1 MRLENKVAVVTGSSS
16 GIGEAIALAFAAEGA
31 AVVVNY
37 SRHEDAAQ
45 KVLDKIE
52 NAGGKGLVVGADV
65 SDPKEV
71 EAMVQQAVGTFG
83 RLDIMVNNAGMERKM
98 PFLETPF
105 EVWQETIA
113 VNLTGAWLG
122 CQAAA
127 KQMVA
132 QGEGGRIINV
142 SSVHEDLAMPTNSP
156 YCATKGGVRMLMRTL
171 AVELAPH
178 DITVNNIA
186 PGAIETPM
194 DAPLEQNPDEMK
206 ELLSEI
212 PLGTDGQAGRGR
224 EPGPLPRLGRLL
236 LRNGQHPLRRR
247 RHDPPRRNAVKHAAP
262 GSARLRLSA
271 CFGPSGLACRVAGA
285 RFPGVRFYR
294 PLLFSGDGPILSLMV
309 PREGEGHANLTST
322 DVCRGPRRLE
332 EELLVDP

>member
-16 GIGEAIALAFAAEGA
+16 GIGEAIALAFADEGA

-71 EAMVQQAVGTFG
+71 EAMVQQATDAFG
-83 RLDIMVNNAGMERKM
+83 RLDIMVNNAGMEHKM

-127 KQMVA
+127 KRMVA
-132 QGEGGRIINV
+132 QGDPGRIINV

-178 DITVNNIA
+178 NITVNNIA

-194 DAPLEQNPDEMK
+194 DAPLEQDPAVMK

-212 PLGTDGQAGRGR
+212 PLGRMGKPEEVANMAIFLASDDSSYVTGSTLFVDGGMIRQAGT
-224 EPGPLPRLGRLL
+224 L
-236 LRNGQHPLRRR
+236 
-247 RHDPPRRNAVKHAAP
+247 
-262 GSARLRLSA
+262 
-271 CFGPSGLACRVAGA
+271 
-285 RFPGVRFYR
+285 
-294 PLLFSGDGPILSLMV
+294 
-309 PREGEGHANLTST
+309 
-322 DVCRGPRRLE
+322 
-332 EELLVDP
+332 

>member
-16 GIGEAIALAFAAEGA
+16 GIGAAIAQAFAAEGA
-31 AVVVNY
+31 AVVINY
-37 SRHEDAAQ
+37 SRREDAAQ
-45 KVLDKIE
+45 KVLQQVE
-52 NAGGKGLVVGADV
+52 AAGGKGLVVGADV

-98 PFLETPF
+98 PFLQTPF

-132 QGEGGRIINV
+132 QDEGGRIINV

-186 PGAIETPM
+186 PGAIDTPM
-194 DAPLEQNPDEMK
+194 DAPLKQDADAMK
-206 ELLSEI
+206 ELLAEI
-212 PLGTDGQAGRGR
+212 PLGRMGKP
-224 EPGPLPRLGRLL
+224 EE
-236 LRNGQHPLRRR
+236 
-247 RHDPPRRNAVKHAAP
+247 V
-262 GSARLRLSA
+262 
-271 CFGPSGLACRVAGA
+271 
-285 RFPGVRFYR
+285 
-294 PLLFSGDGPILSLMV
+294 
-309 PREGEGHANLTST
+309 ANLALFLASDDSSYVTGST
-322 DVCRGPRRLE
+322 LF
-332 EELLVDP
+332 VDGGMIRQGGTL

>member
-16 GIGEAIALAFAAEGA
+16 GIGEAIALALAAEGA

-52 NAGGKGLVVGADV
+52 GAGGKGVVVGADV
-65 SDPKEV
+65 SDPREV
-71 EAMVQQAVGTFG
+71 EAMVQQAVGAFG

-105 EVWQETIA
+105 DVWQETIA

-132 QGEGGRIINV
+132 QGDPGRIINV

-194 DAPLEQNPDEMK
+194 DAPLEQDPDEMK
-206 ELLSEI
+206 KLLSEI
-212 PLGTDGQAGRGR
+212 PLGRMGKP
-224 EPGPLPRLGRLL
+224 EE
-236 LRNGQHPLRRR
+236 
-247 RHDPPRRNAVKHAAP
+247 V
-262 GSARLRLSA
+262 
-271 CFGPSGLACRVAGA
+271 
-285 RFPGVRFYR
+285 
-294 PLLFSGDGPILSLMV
+294 
-309 PREGEGHANLTST
+309 ANLALFLASDDSSYVTGST
-322 DVCRGPRRLE
+322 LF
-332 EELLVDP
+332 VDGGMIRHAGTL

>member
-16 GIGEAIALAFAAEGA
+16 GIGAAIAQAFAAEGA

-37 SRHEDAAQ
+37 SRHEDPAQ
-45 KVLDKIE
+45 KVLDQIE
-52 NAGGKGLVVGADV
+52 GAGGRGVVVGADV

-71 EAMVQQAVGTFG
+71 EAMVQQAVTAFG

-122 CQAAA
+122 CQTAA

-132 QGEGGRIINV
+132 QGDPGRIINV

-178 DITVNNIA
+178 EITVNNIA
-186 PGAIETPM
+186 PGAIDTPM
-194 DAPLEQNPDEMK
+194 DAPLKQDPDLMK
-206 ELLSEI
+206 DLISEI
-212 PLGTDGQAGRGR
+212 PLGRMGKPEDVANMAIFLASDDSSYVTGSTLFVDGGMIRRG
-224 EPGPLPRLGRLL
+224 GTL
-236 LRNGQHPLRRR
+236 
-247 RHDPPRRNAVKHAAP
+247 
-262 GSARLRLSA
+262 
-271 CFGPSGLACRVAGA
+271 
-285 RFPGVRFYR
+285 
-294 PLLFSGDGPILSLMV
+294 
-309 PREGEGHANLTST
+309 
-322 DVCRGPRRLE
+322 
-332 EELLVDP
+332 

>member
-1 MRLENKVAVVTGSSS
+1 VLLENKVAVVTGSSS
-16 GIGEAIALAFAAEGA
+16 GIGKAIALAFAANGA

-37 SRHEDAAQ
+37 ARQEDAAQ
-45 KVLDKIE
+45 NVLEKIE
-52 NAGGKGLVVGADV
+52 DAGGKGLVVEADV
-65 SDPKEV
+65 SVPKEV
-71 EAMVQQAVGTFG
+71 EAMIQQATDAFG
-83 RLDIMVNNAGMERKM
+83 RLDIMVNNAGLERKM
-98 PFLETPF
+98 PLLETPF

-127 KQMVA
+127 KQMVS
-132 QGEGGRIINV
+132 QGDPGRIINV

-212 PLGTDGQAGRGR
+212 PLGRMGKP
-224 EPGPLPRLGRLL
+224 EE
-236 LRNGQHPLRRR
+236 
-247 RHDPPRRNAVKHAAP
+247 V
-262 GSARLRLSA
+262 
-271 CFGPSGLACRVAGA
+271 
-285 RFPGVRFYR
+285 
-294 PLLFSGDGPILSLMV
+294 
-309 PREGEGHANLTST
+309 ANLALFLASEDSSYVTGST
-322 DVCRGPRRLE
+322 LF
-332 EELLVDP
+332 VDGGMIRHAGTL

>member
-16 GIGEAIALAFAAEGA
+16 GIGEAIALAFAREGA

-45 KVLDKIE
+45 KVLQKVE
-52 NAGGKGLVVGADV
+52 AAGGKGLVVGADV

-71 EAMVQQAVGTFG
+71 EAMVQQAVGTLG

-98 PFLETPF
+98 PFLQTPF

-212 PLGTDGQAGRGR
+212 PMGRMGKP
-224 EPGPLPRLGRLL
+224 EE
-236 LRNGQHPLRRR
+236 
-247 RHDPPRRNAVKHAAP
+247 V
-262 GSARLRLSA
+262 
-271 CFGPSGLACRVAGA
+271 
-285 RFPGVRFYR
+285 
-294 PLLFSGDGPILSLMV
+294 
-309 PREGEGHANLTST
+309 ANLAIFLASDDSSYVTGST
-322 DVCRGPRRLE
+322 LF
-332 EELLVDP
+332 VDGGMIRHAGTL

>member
-1 MRLENKVAVVTGSSS
+1 M
-16 GIGEAIALAFAAEGA
+16 
-31 AVVVNY
+31 VVNY

-52 NAGGKGLVVGADV
+52 AAGGKGLVVGADV

-71 EAMVQQAVGTFG
+71 EAMVQQATDAFG
-83 RLDIMVNNAGMERKM
+83 RLDIMVNNAGMEHKM

-127 KQMVA
+127 QQMVA

-142 SSVHEDLAMPTNSP
+142 SSVHEDLAMPTNAP

-178 DITVNNIA
+178 KITVNNIA

-212 PLGTDGQAGRGR
+212 PLGRMGKP
-224 EPGPLPRLGRLL
+224 EE
-236 LRNGQHPLRRR
+236 
-247 RHDPPRRNAVKHAAP
+247 V
-262 GSARLRLSA
+262 
-271 CFGPSGLACRVAGA
+271 
-285 RFPGVRFYR
+285 
-294 PLLFSGDGPILSLMV
+294 
-309 PREGEGHANLTST
+309 ANLALFLASDDSSYVTGST
-322 DVCRGPRRLE
+322 LF
-332 EELLVDP
+332 VDGGMIRYSGTL

>member
-1 MRLENKVAVVTGSSS
+1 VRLENKVAVVTGSSS
-16 GIGEAIALAFAAEGA
+16 GIGEAIALAVAAEGA

-37 SRHEDAAQ
+37 ARHEDAAQ

-52 NAGGKGLVVGADV
+52 AAGGKGLVVGADV
-65 SDPKEV
+65 SDPKEM
-71 EAMVQQAVGTFG
+71 EAMVQQATDAFG

-98 PFLETPF
+98 PFLQTPF

-132 QGEGGRIINV
+132 QGDGGRIINV
-142 SSVHEDLAMPTNSP
+142 SSVHEDLAMPTNSA

-206 ELLSEI
+206 KLLSEI
-212 PLGTDGQAGRGR
+212 PLGRMGKP
-224 EPGPLPRLGRLL
+224 EE
-236 LRNGQHPLRRR
+236 
-247 RHDPPRRNAVKHAAP
+247 V
-262 GSARLRLSA
+262 
-271 CFGPSGLACRVAGA
+271 
-285 RFPGVRFYR
+285 
-294 PLLFSGDGPILSLMV
+294 
-309 PREGEGHANLTST
+309 ANLALFLASDDSSYVTGST
-322 DVCRGPRRLE
+322 LF
-332 EELLVDP
+332 VDGGMIRQGGTL

>member
-1 MRLENKVAVVTGSSS
+1 VRLENRVAVVTGSSS
-16 GIGEAIALAFAAEGA
+16 GIGEAIALAFAANGA

-45 KVLDKIE
+45 EVLEKIE
-52 NAGGKGLVVGADV
+52 GAGGKGLVVGADV

-71 EAMVQQAVGTFG
+71 EAMVQQATDTFG
-83 RLDIMVNNAGMERKM
+83 RLDIMVNNAGLEHKM

-127 KQMVA
+127 KRMVA
-132 QGEGGRIINV
+132 QGGSGRIINV
-142 SSVHEDLAMPTNSP
+142 SSVHEDLAMPTNAP

-178 DITVNNIA
+178 NITVNNIA

-194 DAPLEQNPDEMK
+194 DAPLEEHPDEMK

-212 PLGTDGQAGRGR
+212 PLGRMGKP
-224 EPGPLPRLGRLL
+224 EE
-236 LRNGQHPLRRR
+236 
-247 RHDPPRRNAVKHAAP
+247 V
-262 GSARLRLSA
+262 
-271 CFGPSGLACRVAGA
+271 
-285 RFPGVRFYR
+285 
-294 PLLFSGDGPILSLMV
+294 
-309 PREGEGHANLTST
+309 ANLALFLASDDSSYVTGST
-322 DVCRGPRRLE
+322 LF
-332 EELLVDP
+332 VDGGMIRHSGTL

>member
-1 MRLENKVAVVTGSSS
+1 VRLENKVTVVTGSSS
-16 GIGEAIALAFAAEGA
+16 GIGEAIALAFAANGA

-45 KVLDKIE
+45 KVLEKIE
-52 NAGGKGLVVGADV
+52 GAGGKGLVVGADV

-71 EAMVQQAVGTFG
+71 EAMVQQATDAFG
-83 RLDIMVNNAGMERKM
+83 RLDIMVNNAGMEHKM

-142 SSVHEDLAMPTNSP
+142 SSVHEDLAMPTNAP

-178 DITVNNIA
+178 KITVNNIA

-212 PLGTDGQAGRGR
+212 PLGRMGKP
-224 EPGPLPRLGRLL
+224 EE
-236 LRNGQHPLRRR
+236 
-247 RHDPPRRNAVKHAAP
+247 V
-262 GSARLRLSA
+262 
-271 CFGPSGLACRVAGA
+271 
-285 RFPGVRFYR
+285 
-294 PLLFSGDGPILSLMV
+294 
-309 PREGEGHANLTST
+309 ANLALFLASDDSSYVTGST
-322 DVCRGPRRLE
+322 LF
-332 EELLVDP
+332 VDGGMIRHSGTL

>member
-1 MRLENKVAVVTGSSS
+1 MRLGNKVALVTGSSS
-16 GIGEAIALAFAAEGA
+16 GIGEAIALAFAREGA
-31 AVVVNY
+31 TVVVNY

-45 KVLDKIE
+45 EVLEQIE
-52 NAGGKGLVVGADV
+52 GSGGKGLVVGADV

-71 EAMVQQAVGTFG
+71 EAMIQQAVGAFG

-105 EVWQETIA
+105 EVWKETIA
-113 VNLTGAWLG
+113 VNLTGTWLG

-127 KQMVA
+127 KQMVT
-132 QGEGGRIINV
+132 QGDGGRIINV

-171 AVELAPH
+171 AVELAPN

-194 DAPLEQNPDEMK
+194 DAPLEQNPDEIK

-212 PLGTDGQAGRGR
+212 PLGRMGKP
-224 EPGPLPRLGRLL
+224 EE
-236 LRNGQHPLRRR
+236 
-247 RHDPPRRNAVKHAAP
+247 V
-262 GSARLRLSA
+262 
-271 CFGPSGLACRVAGA
+271 
-285 RFPGVRFYR
+285 
-294 PLLFSGDGPILSLMV
+294 
-309 PREGEGHANLTST
+309 ANLALFLASDSSSYVTGST
-322 DVCRGPRRLE
+322 LF
-332 EELLVDP
+332 VDGGMIRQSGTF

>member
-1 MRLENKVAVVTGSSS
+1 VRLENKVAVVTGSSS
-16 GIGEAIALAFAAEGA
+16 GIGEAIALAFAAQGA

-37 SRHEDAAQ
+37 SKHEDAAQ

-52 NAGGKGLVVGADV
+52 ASGGKGLVVGADV

-71 EAMVQQAVGTFG
+71 EAMVQRAAGTFG

-98 PFLETPF
+98 AFLETPF

-142 SSVHEDLAMPTNSP
+142 SSVHEDLAMPTNAP

-178 DITVNNIA
+178 NITTNNIA

-212 PLGTDGQAGRGR
+212 PLGRMGKP
-224 EPGPLPRLGRLL
+224 EE
-236 LRNGQHPLRRR
+236 
-247 RHDPPRRNAVKHAAP
+247 V
-262 GSARLRLSA
+262 
-271 CFGPSGLACRVAGA
+271 
-285 RFPGVRFYR
+285 
-294 PLLFSGDGPILSLMV
+294 
-309 PREGEGHANLTST
+309 ANLALFLASEDSSYVTGST
-322 DVCRGPRRLE
+322 FF
-332 EELLVDP
+332 VDGGMIRQGGTL